1 MLTLTQVQN
10 KSSAKLA
17 GLNPAVHS
25 AAAALI
31 ERCYA
36 CGIPILI
43 TQGLRTA
50 AEQEALYA
58 QGRTKPGAVVTNAR
72 GGYSYHNYG
81 LAVDF
86 ALLLPDGKNVS
97 WDMLRDGNEDRL
109 TDWEQV
115 VQIAKTLG
123 FEWGGDWSGFRDY
136 PHLQMTFGL
145 ALDRLRA
152 GEWPSRAAM
161 ATVNDLLKKED
172 NIIKEEEA
180 IVAVHVNG
188 VKAADGVLDKGIT
201 YVPARLLAEAIGAKI
216 SYDPKSRTVDITLAS
231 EKAKFF

>member
-10 KSSAKLA
+10 KSSARLA

-25 AAAALI
+25 AAVALI
-31 ERCYA
+31 QRCYA

-43 TQGLRTA
+43 TQGLRTL

-58 QGRTKPGAVVTNAR
+58 QGRTKPGTVVTHAR

-97 WDMLRDGNEDRL
+97 WDMLRDGNEDRIA
-109 TDWEQV
+109 DWRQV
-115 VQIAKTLG
+115 VQTAKILD
-123 FEWGGDWSGFRDY
+123 FEWGGDWSGFKDY

-152 GEWPSRAAM
+152 GERPSGAAM
-161 ATVNDLLKKED
+161 AAVNDLLKK
-172 NIIKEEEA
+172 NEA
-180 IVAVHVNG
+180 IKKDDKAVVAVHVNG
-188 VKAADGVLDKGIT
+188 VKAADGMLDKGIT
-201 YVPARLLAEAIGAKI
+201 YVPARMLAEAIGAKI
-216 SYDPKSRTVDITLAS
+216 SYDPTTRTVDITLPG
-231 EKAKFF
+231 EKN